1 MGSGKTFP
9 ATGPEASRT
18 RGLHENCPLTRQLHL
33 LLEEHRAGE
42 RAPRCHL
49 LLTTGQSVSA
59 LRALKRQ
66 SEQINEEGV
75 AWMLS
80 RMDPG

>member
-9 ATGPEASRT
+9 TTGPEESRT

-33 LLEEHRAGE
+33 LLEEHGLGRE

-49 LLTTGQSVSA
+49 LLVI
-59 LRALKRQ
+59 R
-66 SEQINEEGV
+66 
-75 AWMLS
+75 
-80 RMDPG
+80 